1 MRRAGHGRA
10 IFIGLWTSALGMLAF
25 GLSPLV
31 GLSILS
37 MIFVGG
43 GFVIY
48 SAASLT
54 LIQALAPPRSAAG
67 RRPCSRCCTGASCR
81 WAGCWAGSSR
91 RRSGARVAFAAAGLI
106 LLVSGV
112 VVVLLRQQIVT
123 LRVDRDGMTTA
134 DGVASTSPP
143 ENTGTVRRGAVALG
157 FRPH

>member
-48 SAASLT
+48 SAATLT
-54 LIQALAPPRSAAG
+54 LIQALSPAAIRG
-67 RRPCSRCCTGASCR
+67 RTTAVFALLYWGFMPLGGLLGGIVAE
-81 WAGCWAGSSR
+81 A
-91 RRSGARVAFAAAGLI
+91 SGARAAFAAAGLI
-106 LLVSGV
+106 LLVAGV
-112 VVVLLRQQIVT
+112 VVVLLRRQVVT
-123 LRVDRDGMTTA
+123 LRVDREGLTTA
-134 DGVASTSPP
+134 DGVIVDLA
-143 ENTGTVRRGAVALG
+143 A
-157 FRPH
+157 